1 MVVVVSRSSHR
12 QDLTGRNVALHNIRM
27 YEELKRWSRATNS
40 HGGAVVR
47 KGAEIRAQRA
57 ADLSLGCGDY
67 YYTCQKEAY
76 HVIRYCDKQRT
87 RLGDDGRFVTGT
99 CNDPYRRCL
108 SHAVDHNPT
117 DPIPIPGGH
126 AGRGPGLYPSDGNT
140 MSPGDTH
147 TADLIT
153 KDGGYTMIYWYLLDP
168 GDTPPYGDQLD
179 ITYGL
184 NNGNTEVEFSF
195 ALPDDAAVGSYKLT
209 AYIYPSSQAAS
220 QEVYEY
226 SYTIQVR

>member
-1 MVVVVSRSSHR
+1 M
-12 QDLTGRNVALHNIRM
+12 Q
-27 YEELKRWSRATNS
+27 
-40 HGGAVVR
+40 GGAPVY
-47 KGAEIRAQRA
+47 I
-57 ADLSLGCGDY
+57 L
-67 YYTCQKEAY
+67 T
-76 HVIRYCDKQRT
+76 
-87 RLGDDGRFVTGT
+87 
-99 CNDPYRRCL
+99 
-108 SHAVDHNPT
+108 
-117 DPIPIPGGH
+117 
-126 AGRGPGLYPSDGNT
+126 DGNT

-209 AYIYPSSQAAS
+209 AYIYPSSQA
-220 QEVYEY
+220 VYEY